1 MELWLV
7 FSLLSMAANAA
18 KVLIVKRLCGGI
30 DSRLIVLVGRSFSA
44 LVLMPILLMQ
54 GRSLP
59 TSGLFWGAT
68 IGAAV
73 LTAFSSVL
81 YTEAIKKGPLSLV
94 VPVQAAV
101 PVFTLLTL
109 YLAGAETPASAAVM
123 LMLLSMAAVAWML
136 YANYRRE
143 DTAHHRTF
151 YAVLSLIAAILFGV
165 STVLDRVAIAHAA
178 YGALAFSAIWNL
190 LSAILL
196 GAECARARM
205 GRVVVALCRED
216 IVPLVLFSLTLLV
229 SFFTQQLAVQYSLAI
244 PGAIV
249 NVKSIVMLHLPVV
262 LLAGIV
268 FFRERI
274 VRQAAIAGIVA
285 LILGLALMRVMY

>member
-143 DTAHHRTF
+143 DTAHRRTF

-274 VRQAAIAGIVA
+274 VRQAAIAGIIA

>member
-7 FSLLSMAANAA
+7 FSLLSMGANAA

-30 DSRLIVLVGRSFSA
+30 DSRLIVLVGRAFSA

-54 GRSLP
+54 GRSVP
-59 TSGLFWGAT
+59 TIGLFWGAT

-73 LTAFSSVL
+73 LTAFSSVV
-81 YTEAIKKGPLSLV
+81 YTEAIKKGPLALV
-94 VPVQAAV
+94 IPVQASV

-109 YLAGAETPASAAVM
+109 WLAHSETPASGAIV
-123 LMLLSMAAVAWML
+123 LMLLSMAAIAWML
-136 YANYRRE
+136 YANYRHE
-143 DTAHHRTF
+143 DTGCRKTYF
-151 YAVLSLIAAILFGV
+151 AVLSLIAAILFGV

-205 GRVVVALCRED
+205 GRVVVALGRED
-216 IVPLVLFSLTLLV
+216 IVPLVL
-229 SFFTQQLAVQYSLAI
+229 QYSLAI
-244 PGAIV
+244 PGALTV
-249 NVKSIVMLHLPVV
+249 WLLP
-262 LLAGIV
+262 G
-268 FFRERI
+268 
-274 VRQAAIAGIVA
+274 AACEG
-285 LILGLALMRVMY
+285 

>member
-143 DTAHHRTF
+143 DTAHCRTF

-196 GAECARARM
+196 GAECARARL
-205 GRVVVALCRED
+205 GRAAVALRRED
-216 IVPLVLFSLTLLV
+216 VVPLALFSLTLLL